1 MSLEEAWEF
10 CWATGLDPLCFSVIE
25 GGRRQKEIEEEGKS
39 MQSPLISH
47 FSTGT
52 SQVSVLCDAFSF

>member
-1 MSLEEAWEF
+1 M
-10 CWATGLDPLCFSVIE
+10 IE